1 MKDEVSLDALHFA
14 LLLLT
19 SSLRVTN
26 GLQIRETGYKRVINL
41 RVMAGYKPTGYR
53 RVITDR
59 VKISTNKNVE

>member
-41 RVMAGYKPTGYR
+41 RVMAGYKPTGQG
-53 RVITDR
+53 
-59 VKISTNKNVE
+59 KNFY